1 LVSAELIFSINQI
14 EINHL
19 GVIFIKICSIDQATV
34 KSGYAIFQDSKLSDY
49 GLIDLHKN
57 KNKELRFDEMCFKL
71 GELIQREK
79 PDKVIFEGVNL
90 QCAVSTLILLA
101 QLQGVII
108 GVCQANHICYVI
120 LKPATWRKA
129 LQFTQGRNV
138 KRVEL
143 KQQAKNYVK
152 QHFNKD
158 VSEDEADAICIGQ
171 SFLTKL
177 I

>member
-1 LVSAELIFSINQI
+1 
-14 EINHL
+14 
-19 GVIFIKICSIDQATV
+19 
-34 KSGYAIFQDSKLSDY
+34 
-49 GLIDLHKN
+49 
-57 KNKELRFDEMCFKL
+57 M
-71 GELIQREK
+71 
-79 PDKVIFEGVNL
+79 
-90 QCAVSTLILLA
+90 
-101 QLQGVII
+101 
-108 GVCQANHICYVI
+108 
-120 LKPATWRKA
+120 
-129 LQFTQGRNV
+129 QFTQGRNV